1 MDGVLFM
8 YSVDAQVTDDLVVQ
22 AIERNIAII
31 RFDMDRRVA
40 YVNELFAQTL
50 GYTVKEMLG
59 KNHKDFCLPDF
70 VNSMEYDKFWRNL
83 TAGNS
88 YQDKIER
95 IDARGN
101 IIWLE
106 ATYMPV
112 FANNTRKVIGVSK
125 IATNITERQH
135 EIVSV
140 ADKLKGMSNKLY
152 QRSEAGIQ
160 NSQDLLETIK
170 VVSKESNENVS
181 NLVQLQKQADSI
193 KGIVK
198 TIQEIAS
205 QTNLLALNAAIE
217 AARAGEYGRGFDVVA
232 KEVRKLSVRVE
243 QSISEVKDNV
253 EGIEREIGQVT
264 DSITKIAEKI
274 DKTNE
279 QITVTANDFS
289 EIASAAEALDEHSK
303 QFIEII

>member
-1 MDGVLFM
+1 MQTIDT
-8 YSVDAQVTDDLVVQ
+8 QVTDELVVL

-31 RFDMDRRVA
+31 RFDMNHKVA
-40 YVNELFAQTL
+40 YVNELFAKTL
-50 GYTVKEMLG
+50 GYKVEEMIG
-59 KNHKDFCLPDF
+59 KDHKDFCLPEF
-70 VNSMEYDKFWRNL
+70 VNSIEYGKFWRNL

-95 IDARGN
+95 MDASGN
-101 IIWLE
+101 RIWLE

-112 FANNTRKVIGVSK
+112 FANNSSKVLGVSK
-125 IATNITERQH
+125 IATNITERQN

-140 ADKLKGMSNKLY
+140 ADTLKVMSKELHS
-152 QRSEAGIQ
+152 RSEAGIQ
-160 NSQDLLETIK
+160 NSEDLLET
-170 VVSKESNENVS
+170 VNEVSQESADNVR
-181 NLVQLQKQADSI
+181 NLAQLQKQAESI

-232 KEVRKLSVRVE
+232 KEVRKLSARVE

-253 EGIEREIGQVT
+253 EGIEREIGKVT
-264 DSITKIAEKI
+264 ESITCIAEKVE
-274 DKTNE
+274 KTNG
-279 QITVTANDFS
+279 QINVTTNDFA
-289 EIASAAEALDEHSK
+289 EIATAAEALDEQSRH
-303 QFIEII
+303 FTEII

>member
-1 MDGVLFM
+1 MQ
-8 YSVDAQVTDDLVVQ
+8 SVEAQVNDDLVVQ

-31 RFDMDRRVA
+31 RFDMDRSVA

-50 GYTVKEMLG
+50 GYTVQEMLG
-59 KNHKDFCLPDF
+59 KNHRELCLPDF
-70 VNSMEYDKFWRNL
+70 ANSIEYGKFWRNL

-95 IDARGN
+95 IDANGN
-101 IIWLE
+101 IVWLE

-125 IATNITERQH
+125 IATNITERQN
-135 EIVSV
+135 EIVTV
-140 ADKLKGMSNKLY
+140 ADKLKDMSKALY

-170 VVSKESNENVS
+170 AVSQESNENVS
-181 NLVQLQKQADSI
+181 NLAQLQKQADSI

-217 AARAGEYGRGFDVVA
+217 AARAGEFGRGFDVVA
-232 KEVRKLSVRVE
+232 KEVRKLSIRVE
-243 QSISEVKDNV
+243 QSISEVKDNI
-253 EGIEREIGQVT
+253 EGIEREISQVT
-264 DSITKIAEKI
+264 DNITRIAEKVE
-274 DKTNE
+274 KTNE
-279 QITVTANDFS
+279 QITITTNDFN
-289 EIASAAEALDEHSK
+289 EIASAAEALDEQSK

>member
-1 MDGVLFM
+1 MQKIDT
-8 YSVDAQVTDDLVVQ
+8 QVTDDLVVQ

-31 RFDMDRRVA
+31 RFDMERKVA
-40 YVNELFAQTL
+40 YVNSLFAQTL
-50 GYTVKEMLG
+50 GYKVEEMIG
-59 KNHKDFCLPDF
+59 KDHKDLCSPEF
-70 VNSMEYDKFWRNL
+70 VKSTEYEKFWRNL
-83 TAGNS
+83 TSGNS

-95 IDARGN
+95 LDANRN
-101 IIWLE
+101 RVWLE

-112 FANNTRKVIGVSK
+112 FANNSRKVIGVSK
-125 IATNITERQH
+125 IATNITDRQN

-140 ADKLKGMSNKLY
+140 AEILKGMSKELHS
-152 QRSEAGIQ
+152 RSEAGIR
-160 NSQDLLETIK
+160 NSEGLLKTIREI
-170 VVSKESNENVS
+170 SKESADNVK
-181 NLVQLQKQADSI
+181 NLGQLQKQAESI

-232 KEVRKLSVRVE
+232 KEVRKLSIRVE

-264 DSITKIAEKI
+264 ESITRIAEKVE
-274 DKTNE
+274 KTNG
-279 QITVTANDFS
+279 QIAVTTNDFS
-289 EIASAAEALDEHSK
+289 EIASAAEALDEQSK
-303 QFIEII
+303 HFIEIV

>member
-1 MDGVLFM
+1 MH
-8 YSVDAQVTDDLVVQ
+8 SVEAQVTDDLVVQ

-31 RFDMDRRVA
+31 RFDMDRKVA
-40 YVNELFAQTL
+40 YVNKLFAQML
-50 GYTVKEMLG
+50 GYTVQEMLG
-59 KNHKDFCLPDF
+59 KHHKEFCLPDF
-70 VNSMEYDKFWRNL
+70 SNSMEYDKFWRNL

-95 IDARGN
+95 MDANGN
-101 IIWLE
+101 VIWLE

-112 FANNTRKVIGVSK
+112 FANNTRQVIGVSK
-125 IATNITERQH
+125 IATNITEREN
-135 EIVSV
+135 EIVNV
-140 ADKLKGMSNKLY
+140 ADKLKGMSKELY
-152 QRSEAGIQ
+152 HRSETGIQ

-170 VVSKESNENVS
+170 AVSQEFNENVS
-181 NLVQLQKQADSI
+181 NLVKLQKQADSI

-243 QSISEVKDNV
+243 QSISQVKENV

-264 DSITKIAEKI
+264 DSITRIAEKV

-279 QITVTANDFS
+279 QITVTTNDFN
-289 EIASAAEALDEHSK
+289 EIASAAEALDEQSK
-303 QFIEII
+303 QFIEVI

>member
-1 MDGVLFM
+1 MH
-8 YSVDAQVTDDLVVQ
+8 SVEAQVTDDLVVQ

-31 RFDMDRRVA
+31 RFDMDRKVA

-50 GYTVKEMLG
+50 GYTVQEMLG
-59 KNHKDFCLPDF
+59 KHHKEFCLRDF
-70 VNSMEYDKFWRNL
+70 SNSMEYDKFWRNL

-95 IDARGN
+95 LDANGN
-101 IIWLE
+101 VIWLE

-112 FANNTRKVIGVSK
+112 FANNTRQVIGVSK
-125 IATNITERQH
+125 IATNITEREN
-135 EIVSV
+135 EIVNV
-140 ADKLKGMSNKLY
+140 ADKLKGMSKELY
-152 QRSEAGIQ
+152 HRSETGIQ
-160 NSQDLLETIK
+160 NSQNLLETIK
-170 VVSKESNENVS
+170 AVSQESNENVS
-181 NLVQLQKQADSI
+181 NLVKLQKQADSI

-243 QSISEVKDNV
+243 QSISQVKENV

-264 DSITKIAEKI
+264 DSITRIAEKV

-279 QITVTANDFS
+279 QITVTTNDFN
-289 EIASAAEALDEHSK
+289 EIASAAEALDEQSK

>member
-1 MDGVLFM
+1 MH
-8 YSVDAQVTDDLVVQ
+8 SVDAQVTDDLVVQ

-31 RFDMDRRVA
+31 RFNMDRRVA

-50 GYTVKEMLG
+50 GYTVQEMLG
-59 KNHKDFCLPDF
+59 KHHKELCLPDF
-70 VNSMEYDKFWRNL
+70 TNSSEYDKFWCNL

-88 YQDKIER
+88 YQDKVER
-95 IDARGN
+95 IDANGQR
-101 IIWLE
+101 IWLE

-125 IATNITERQH
+125 IAANITERQN
-135 EIVSV
+135 EIMSV
-140 ADKLKGMSNKLY
+140 ADKLKSMSKELY

-160 NSQDLLETIK
+160 NSQDLLETIQ
-170 VVSKESNENVS
+170 VVSQESNENVS
-181 NLVQLQKQADSI
+181 NLAQLQKQADSI

-253 EGIEREIGQVT
+253 EGIEREISQVT
-264 DSITKIAEKI
+264 DSITRIAEKA

-279 QITVTANDFS
+279 QITVTTNDFS
-289 EIASAAEALDEHSK
+289 EIASAAEALDEQSK

>member
-1 MDGVLFM
+1 MH
-8 YSVDAQVTDDLVVQ
+8 SVEAQVTDDLVVQ

-31 RFDMDRRVA
+31 RFDMDRKVA

-50 GYTVKEMLG
+50 GYTVQEMLG
-59 KNHKDFCLPDF
+59 KHHKEFCLPDF
-70 VNSMEYDKFWRNL
+70 SNSIEYDKFWRNL

-95 IDARGN
+95 MDANGN

-112 FANNTRKVIGVSK
+112 FANNTRQVIGVSK
-125 IATNITERQH
+125 IATNITERQN
-135 EIVSV
+135 EIVNV
-140 ADKLKGMSNKLY
+140 ADKLKGMSKELY
-152 QRSEAGIQ
+152 HRSETGIQ

-170 VVSKESNENVS
+170 AVSQESNENVS
-181 NLVQLQKQADSI
+181 NLVKLQKQADSI

-243 QSISEVKDNV
+243 QSISEVKENV

-264 DSITKIAEKI
+264 DSITRIAEKV
-274 DKTNE
+274 DKTNK
-279 QITVTANDFS
+279 QITVTTNDFNK
-289 EIASAAEALDEHSK
+289 IASAAEALDEQSK

>member
-1 MDGVLFM
+1 MH
-8 YSVDAQVTDDLVVQ
+8 SVEAQVTDDLVVQ

-31 RFDMDRRVA
+31 RFDMDRKVA
-40 YVNELFAQTL
+40 YVNKLFAQML
-50 GYTVKEMLG
+50 GYTVQEMLG
-59 KNHKDFCLPDF
+59 KHHKEFCLPDF
-70 VNSMEYDKFWRNL
+70 SNSMEYDKFWRNL

-95 IDARGN
+95 MDANGN
-101 IIWLE
+101 VIWLE

-112 FANNTRKVIGVSK
+112 FANNTRQVIGVSK
-125 IATNITERQH
+125 IATNITEREN
-135 EIVSV
+135 EIVNI
-140 ADKLKGMSNKLY
+140 ADKLKGMSKELY
-152 QRSEAGIQ
+152 HRSETGIQ

-170 VVSKESNENVS
+170 AVSQESNENVS
-181 NLVQLQKQADSI
+181 NLVKLQKQADSI

-243 QSISEVKDNV
+243 QSISQVKENV

-264 DSITKIAEKI
+264 DSITRIAEKV

-279 QITVTANDFS
+279 QITVTTNDFN
-289 EIASAAEALDEHSK
+289 EIASAAEALDEQSK
-303 QFIEII
+303 QFIEVI

>member
-1 MDGVLFM
+1 MH
-8 YSVDAQVTDDLVVQ
+8 SVEAQVTDDLVVQ

-50 GYTVKEMLG
+50 GYTVQEMLG
-59 KNHKDFCLPDF
+59 KHHKEFCLPDF
-70 VNSMEYDKFWRNL
+70 VKSMEYDNFWRNL

-88 YQDKIER
+88 YQDKIKR
-95 IDARGN
+95 IDATGN

-125 IATNITERQH
+125 IAANITERQH

-274 DKTNE
+274 EKTNE
-279 QITVTANDFS
+279 QITVTAKDFS
-289 EIASAAEALDEHSK
+289 EIASAAEALDEQSK
-303 QFIEII
+303 QFIESI

>member
-1 MDGVLFM
+1 MH
-8 YSVDAQVTDDLVVQ
+8 SVDAQVTDDLVVQ

-232 KEVRKLSVRVE
+232 KEVRKLSIRVE

>member
-1 MDGVLFM
+1 MQTIDT
-8 YSVDAQVTDDLVVQ
+8 QVTDELVVL

-31 RFDMDRRVA
+31 RFDMNHKVA
-40 YVNELFAQTL
+40 YVNELFAKTL
-50 GYTVKEMLG
+50 GYKVEEMIG
-59 KNHKDFCLPDF
+59 KDHKDFCLPEF
-70 VNSMEYDKFWRNL
+70 VNSIEYGKFWRNL

-95 IDARGN
+95 MDASGN
-101 IIWLE
+101 RIWLE

-112 FANNTRKVIGVSK
+112 FANNSSKVLGVSK
-125 IATNITERQH
+125 IATNITERQN

-140 ADKLKGMSNKLY
+140 ADTLKVMSKELHS
-152 QRSEAGIQ
+152 RSEAGIQ
-160 NSQDLLETIK
+160 NGEDLLET
-170 VVSKESNENVS
+170 VNEVSQESADNVR
-181 NLVQLQKQADSI
+181 NLAQLQKQAESI

-232 KEVRKLSVRVE
+232 KEVRKLSARVE

-253 EGIEREIGQVT
+253 EGIEREIGKVT
-264 DSITKIAEKI
+264 ESITRIAEKVE
-274 DKTNE
+274 KTNG
-279 QITVTANDFS
+279 QINVTTNDFA
-289 EIASAAEALDEHSK
+289 EIATAAEALDEQSRH
-303 QFIEII
+303 FTEII